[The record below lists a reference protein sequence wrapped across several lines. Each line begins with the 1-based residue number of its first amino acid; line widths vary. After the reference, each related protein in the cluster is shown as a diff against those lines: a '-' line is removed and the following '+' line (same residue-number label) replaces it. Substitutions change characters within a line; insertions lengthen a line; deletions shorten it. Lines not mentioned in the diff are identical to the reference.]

1 MVYLQ
6 IESVV
11 GLVGLFYVFNSKFCY
26 NLNVRCGSIF
36 EPRKSL
42 VKKMG
47 SC

>member
-11 GLVGLFYVFNSKFCY
+11 GLVGLFYVFNSKFCH

-36 EPRKSL
+36 EPPKSL
-42 VKKMG
+42 VKKRG